1 MGAVERMLRSAK
13 AAYAGEMVLVSGSA
27 KFKFFSNAVQ
37 GAADVRA
44 QCARWLLWVGGGVV
58 LAAMT
63 ACGSS
68 IPKQVPL
75 QESFASASTFSRSF
89 DASPTSTCEAA
100 RRALL
105 SQGYIANARTAELI
119 EGRKSF
125 QPDAELNLE
134 MTIRVVCVPETSDGE
149 VSIGF
154 VTALQDRYIVKKSA
168 NSASLGVG
176 ALGSVSL
183 PFSSY
188 SDSLVK
194 VGSET
199 IAANGFYDSFFDL
212 VTSYLEREKD
222 AP

>member
-1 MGAVERMLRSAK
+1 MSDSAK
-13 AAYAGEMVLVSGSA
+13 L
-27 KFKFFSNAVQ
+27 KFFSSPSQ
-37 GAADVRA
+37 RMADLGG
-44 QCARWLLWVGGGVV
+44 QCASWLAGAGCLVA
-58 LAAMT
+58 LAALVG
-63 ACGSS
+63 CNSS
-68 IPKQVPL
+68 IPKQVPV
-75 QESFASASTFSRSF
+75 QESFASSATFSRTF
-89 DASPTSTCEAA
+89 DASPSNTCEAA

-105 SQGYIANARTAELI
+105 SQGYIATARTAELI

-125 QPDAELNLE
+125 QPDADLNLE
-134 MTIRVVCVPETSDGE
+134 MTIRVVCVPQTSDGQ

-199 IAANGFYDSFFDL
+199 IATSGFYDSFFEL
-212 VTSYLEREKD
+212 VEGYLTRDREE
-222 AP
+222 P

>member
-1 MGAVERMLRSAK
+1 MPCGLV
-13 AAYAGEMVLVSGSA
+13 AGSSRPYRLQMRWEMVLVSDSA
-27 KFKFFSNAVQ
+27 SFKFLID
-37 GAADVRA
+37 GAKGR
-44 QCARWLLWVGGGVV
+44 QRFLRGARWLGAGVCLLALSACHTSLPSNVG
-58 LAAMT
+58 A
-63 ACGSS
+63 
-68 IPKQVPL
+68 
-75 QESFASASTFSRSF
+75 QESFDSAATFSRSY
-89 DASPTSTCEAA
+89 DAAPAKTCEAA

-105 SQGYIANARTAELI
+105 SQGYIAKAGTAELI

-125 QPDAELNLE
+125 QPNAEVNLE
-134 MTIRVVCVPETSDGE
+134 MTIRVVCVPQTSDGE

-183 PFSSY
+183 PVSSY

-199 IAANGFYDSFFDL
+199 IATRGFYDSFFDL
-212 VTSYLEREKD
+212 IDSYLDSSKD